1 MSGFAAMKRN
11 APSPLKKLYYSI
23 TPPTTTYKLARPT
36 RLPAYDWQNT
46 RVFSLPMDQ
55 YGWIRINLIGREA
68 AGSTDEYE
76 DLCSELAAMLS
87 TLTSEVGEPIVN
99 DVQRTAPDAETAR
112 VNPLPDLV
120 IHWRDAAFLSS
131 LKIKES
137 NVVAERVSKKTT
149 GQHSPLGFCIYRGA
163 QDVGVNGQIAAKDL
177 WRMIAASLGDSE

>member
-1 MSGFAAMKRN
+1 MWAFAAMKRN

-46 RVFSLPMDQ
+46 RVFSLPTDQ

-68 AGSTDEYE
+68 AGIVSTDEYE

-87 TLTSEVGEPIVN
+87 HSHRGLGSRSSTTYSVLHPTLK
-99 DVQRTAPDAETAR
+99 TAR

-149 GQHSPLGFCIYRGA
+149 GQHSPLAF
-163 QDVGVNGQIAAKDL
+163 VSIAARKT
-177 WRMIAASLGDSE
+177 SESTDK